1 MLDAN
6 TKLTILYDDNSVFTD
21 FSQDM
26 NDFTRDTNSI
36 NLETGNDRLLIGFYK
51 PIDKVY
57 IDFNAVNSQASILT
71 IQYYNGT
78 TFVDVDGQI
87 DETKGFTRSGFL
99 QWTREQDDQVSNV
112 VNGIDLYWY
121 SVSTDTTHVD
131 TIFNAIGI
139 ILSDDTELK
148 IKVPTILDAA
158 SLTGK
163 PSHILAHVSAR
174 NWIIQDLR
182 NHNYGKWD
190 QEETQFSDIIAW
202 DLLQHRQFQEAATF
216 YALHQIYF
224 NFSDEPGDKHEI
236 KAKSYF
242 KKYEDQMELAA
253 INLDLDDDGEED
265 PSEKGQTYNSRIVT
279 R

>member
-36 NLETGNDRLLIGFYK
+36 NLETVNDRLLIGFYK

-57 IDFNAVNSQASILT
+57 IDFNASNSQASILT

-78 TFVDVDGQI
+78 NFVDVDGQI

-99 QWTREQDDQVSNV
+99 QWNREQEDQISND

-121 SVSTDTTHVD
+121 SVSTDKTHVD

-139 ILSDDTELK
+139 ILSDDSELRV
-148 IKVPTILDAA
+148 KVPTITDAA
-158 SLTGK
+158 FLTGK
-163 PSHILAHVSAR
+163 PSQILAHVSAR
-174 NWIIQDLR
+174 DWIIQDLR

-202 DLLQHRQFQEAATF
+202 DLLQHSQFREAATF

-224 NFSDEPGDKHEI
+224 NFSDEPADKWDI
-236 KAKSYF
+236 KSKSYF
-242 KKYEDQMELAA
+242 KKYEDQMDLAVL
-253 INLDLDDDGEED
+253 NLDLDDDGEED
-265 PSEKGQTYNSRIVT
+265 PNEKGITSHSRIVI